1 MLFLIKTLKLTNL
14 VGQPKNH
21 NPMNRIVI
29 LLAVFAMYSCKRD
42 TKTEPDTNG
51 NEATTQIEQTVAEE
65 SVHNDSQ
72 DLNTDADSPHTK
84 LTMAAEQ
91 FILDK
96 PTVIVVAL
104 NSNQINDLKK
114 EIGEDNFYTLA
125 DENMLYHDAVTSR
138 MDSLKIEIK
147 YTQKNVVYINKGEQ
161 RQVIVK
167 EADFPLY
174 AYFYFDGKNVTRTD
188 ALKLMDK
195 K

>member
-1 MLFLIKTLKLTNL
+1 
-14 VGQPKNH
+14 
-21 NPMNRIVI
+21 MNRIVI
-29 LLAVFAMYSCKRD
+29 LLAVLALYSCKRD
-42 TKTEPDTNG
+42 AKTEPELTSG
-51 NEATTQIEQTVAEE
+51 NETTTEVQQTVTEG
-65 SVHNDSQ
+65 STHDDNQ

-84 LTMAAEQ
+84 LVMAAEQ
-91 FILDK
+91 FTLDK

-114 EIGEDNFYTLA
+114 EIGEGSFYTLA

-138 MDSLKIEIK
+138 MDSLKIEVK

-174 AYFYFDGKNVTRTD
+174 TYFYFDGKNVTRTD
-188 ALKLMDK
+188 AFKLMDK

>member
-1 MLFLIKTLKLTNL
+1 
-14 VGQPKNH
+14 
-21 NPMNRIVI
+21 MNRIVI
-29 LLAVFAMYSCKRD
+29 LLAVLALYSCKRD
-42 TKTEPDTNG
+42 AKTEPELTSG
-51 NEATTQIEQTVAEE
+51 NETTTEVQQTVNGGSGSA
-65 SVHNDSQ
+65 HDDNQ

-84 LTMAAEQ
+84 LVMTAEQ

-104 NSNQINDLKK
+104 NSSQINDLKK
-114 EIGEDNFYTLA
+114 EIGEGSFYTLA
-125 DENMLYHDAVTSR
+125 DDNMLYHDAVTSR

-167 EADFPLY
+167 ETDFPLY

-188 ALKLMDK
+188 AFKLMDK

>member
-1 MLFLIKTLKLTNL
+1 
-14 VGQPKNH
+14 
-21 NPMNRIVI
+21 MNRIVI
-29 LLAVFAMYSCKRD
+29 LLAMLALYSCKRD
-42 TKTEPDTNG
+42 AKTEPELTSG
-51 NEATTQIEQTVAEE
+51 NETTNEVQQTVTEGSA
-65 SVHNDSQ
+65 HDDNQ

-84 LTMAAEQ
+84 LVMAAEQ
-91 FILDK
+91 FTLDK

-114 EIGEDNFYTLA
+114 EIGEGSFYTLA

-174 AYFYFDGKNVTRTD
+174 TYFYFDGKNVTRTD
-188 ALKLMDK
+188 AFKLMDK